1 MSDLCL
7 AKFDPYVRSEICRE
21 CRATKKDNNY
31 PCYHRTPWNI
41 DEEEALEKQKK
52 SEVSDE

>member
-7 AKFDPYVRSEICRE
+7 AKYDPNVQSEICRE
-21 CRATKKDNNY
+21 CRATKKDNDN

-41 DEEEALEKQKK
+41 AEEEALEKQKE
-52 SEVSDE
+52 SEVKP